1 MPMPAPACKP
11 LEVLM
16 VSTSYP
22 SDLSDWRG
30 LFIRHL
36 SDALARRDDLGVR
49 LWAPP
54 GEIHPKI
61 RAAATPDESD
71 WLAELMRKGGIAH
84 LLRSRG
90 PNGLL
95 HAARLLRCLRS
106 TYQRNRDIDVHH
118 INWLQNALPL
128 PADTTPALIT
138 VLGTDMQL
146 LRLPFMR
153 TLLRRS
159 LRGRRAAICPNA
171 EWMVPELTRAFGD
184 LATIRF
190 VPFGIDPGWF
200 ALERSFQNAPRP
212 KWLAVTRLTR
222 AKLGPLFEWCA
233 PLFHAQQR
241 ELHLFGPMQE
251 QVDVPQWVHYHGP
264 ASPAQLMTDWF
275 PRAHGLI
282 TLSQHAEGRPQV
294 MLEAMA
300 AGLPII
306 ASRLPAHE
314 NIVFHDETG
323 WLCDKN
329 QDVGA
334 ALEHFDAAEPNLRAG
349 HAARAWAAREIG
361 TWDDCAARYFAI
373 YRQLLEGRC
382 R

>member
-1 MPMPAPACKP
+1 MQTPPAKP

-16 VSTSYP
+16 VSTSFP

-36 SDALARRDDLGVR
+36 ADALARRHDVGLR

-54 GEIHPKI
+54 GETHPAV
-61 RAAATPDESD
+61 RNVATTTESA
-71 WLAELMRKGGIAH
+71 WLGGLMRAGGIAH
-84 LLRSRG
+84 LLRRRG
-90 PNGLL
+90 AVGLF
-95 HAARLLRCLRS
+95 HAARLLGFLRAA
-106 TYQRNRDIDVHH
+106 YRRNHDIDVLH

-128 PADTTPALIT
+128 PAGTAPALLT

-153 TLLRRS
+153 RMIRHS
-159 LRGRRAAICPNA
+159 LRGRPVAICPNA
-171 EWMVPELTRAFGD
+171 EWMVPALVDAFGD
-184 LATIRF
+184 IATVRF

-200 ALERSFQNAPRP
+200 AIERSLTEEAPPR
-212 KWLAVTRLTR
+212 WLVVTRLTR

-233 PLFHAQQR
+233 PLFRDQTR

-251 QVDVPQWVHYHGP
+251 QVDLPDWIHYHGP
-264 ASPAQLMTDWF
+264 ASPAQLMGTEF
-275 PRAHGLI
+275 PAAHGLI

-314 NIVFHDETG
+314 NIVFHDDTG
-323 WLCDKN
+323 WLCDR
-329 QDVGA
+329 QGDVAAAIRRFESTDQNRRAGA
-334 ALEHFDAAEPNLRAG
+334 AG
-349 HAARAWAAREIG
+349 RAWVAREIG
-361 TWDDCAARYFAI
+361 TWDDCAERYAAI
-373 YRQLLEGRC
+373 YRLLTEGSRP
-382 R
+382 